1 MHPMF
6 HHIRHFRFQPPALI
20 QGIEGLLHRLRTHL
34 VPGANSRCRFAPGP
48 GAYIILF
55 TIGSPTRNI
64 RGFLE
69 RVRGFPSRGFMHGA
83 MIYIRYLL

>member
-34 VPGANSRCRFAPGP
+34 VLGANSRCRFAPGP
-48 GAYIILF
+48 GAYIILLP
-55 TIGSPTRNI
+55 IGRPGTEEV
-64 RGFLE
+64 LWKE
-69 RVRGFPSRGFMHGA
+69 
-83 MIYIRYLL
+83 